1 MMNLDV
7 YIGSDIE
14 IEAEFKDPKTLRP
27 IVLFYHGKLQSCD
40 IDSAVI
46 KDFKL
51 GDITVN
57 KSNIKKVKRMSPIEA
72 NLTANKFNTIGDA
85 LRINPAIKKD
95 VELLDKKLEQF
106 KKKLK

>member
-1 MMNLDV
+1 MNLDI
-7 YIGSDIE
+7 YIGTDIE

-27 IVLFYHGKLQSCD
+27 IILFYHGKLQSCD
-40 IDSAVI
+40 SDSAVI

-57 KSNIKKVKRMSPIEA
+57 KTNIKKVKRMSPTEA

-85 LRINPAIKKD
+85 LRINPDIKKD
-95 VELLDKKLEQF
+95 VDMLDRKLKQF
-106 KKKLK
+106 QKKLK